1 MESIGAR
8 LTYTRTVILS
18 MNQSEFSRL
27 LGVSQGALSAMENDK
42 RGIPMEAII
51 KLMNYS
57 KENNSIS
64 CSWILT
70 GVKDNN
76 CSSFLSPDEQELI
89 STYHKLDRRGQHSV
103 HMAIYKELDR
113 MKEENEHAKIS

>member
-18 MNQSEFSRL
+18 MNQSDFSKL

-42 RGIPMEAII
+42 RGLPMEAII

-57 KENNSIS
+57 KKNNSVS

-70 GVKDNN
+70 GEKDNDG
-76 CSSFLSPDEQELI
+76 CTFLSPDEKELI
-89 STYHKLDRRGQHSV
+89 STYQKLDRRGQHSV

-113 MKEENEHAKIS
+113 MKEETKHSKIS